1 MKERKV
7 RRSEIKKRVVM
18 VCEKKHKNEW
28 VRRNGMWGR
37 GVGNK
42 RVK

>member
-1 MKERKV
+1 
-7 RRSEIKKRVVM
+7 M

-42 RVK
+42 IVKKRAWSVFSI